1 MLQTSVCVCACVRAC
16 VCVCVCAYMPV
27 CVATDEETL
36 SLDVKQLAKD
46 LRMAA
51 SELVELLDVN
61 GATTDRMKVRLKIMQ
76 ENMCP
81 LR

>member
-1 MLQTSVCVCACVRAC
+1 VCVSVCM
-16 VCVCVCAYMPV
+16 CVCVCAYMPV

-36 SLDVKQLAKD
+36 PMDVKQLAKD

-61 GATTDRMKVRLKIMQ
+61 GATADRMKVRLKIMQ

>member
-1 MLQTSVCVCACVRAC
+1 M
-16 VCVCVCAYMPV
+16 CAYMPV

-36 SLDVKQLAKD
+36 PLDVKQLAKD

-61 GATTDRMKVRLKIMQ
+61 SATADRMKVRPRITREHVPTVLGMNYNTAYCI
-76 ENMCP
+76 CIFTWS
-81 LR
+81 